1 MAVLK
6 PFTSHQTQK
15 KIKIAILIRNILLIL
30 RNEFK
35 MRILLIIFL
44 VTALAISSQAQK
56 YRTAA
61 GIRIGTEFGLTVQQL
76 ILENSTIEGIIQ
88 KGFFNDQ
95 TAITLLYEQHQK
107 MVFKGLNFYIGAGP
121 HVGIYDDKD
130 RDGRKNSYGLS
141 AIGGIEMR
149 FGSLLASF
157 DYKPAINF
165 TGGERIFDS
174 QTALSLRYII
184 IKAKKKEKNWKFWE
198 KW

>member
-1 MAVLK
+1 MRGLSVL
-6 PFTSHQTQK
+6 FFLG
-15 KIKIAILIRNILLIL
+15 IA
-30 RNEFK
+30 
-35 MRILLIIFL
+35 FL
-44 VTALAISSQAQK
+44 PLQAQK

-76 ILENSTIEGIIQ
+76 LLESSTLEGIIQ

-95 TAITLLYEQHQK
+95 TSITLLYEQHQK
-107 MVFKGLNFYIGAGP
+107 MIFKGLNFYIGAGP
-121 HVGIYDDKD
+121 HVGLYGKD

-149 FGSLLASF
+149 FGRLLASF

-165 TGGERIFDS
+165 VGGERIFDS

-184 IKAKKKEKNWKFWE
+184 VPAKKKEFNWKFWE
-198 KW
+198 KKKK

>member
-1 MAVLK
+1 
-6 PFTSHQTQK
+6 
-15 KIKIAILIRNILLIL
+15 
-30 RNEFK
+30 
-35 MRILLIIFL
+35 MRILSIIFL
-44 VTALAISSQAQK
+44 ITTLASGTHAQK

-76 ILENSTIEGIIQ
+76 ILENSTLEGIIQ

-95 TAITLLYEQHQK
+95 TSITLLYEQHQK
-107 MVFKGLNFYIGAGP
+107 LVFKGLNFYIGAGP
-121 HVGIYDDKD
+121 HAGIYGKD
-130 RDGRKNSYGLS
+130 RDGRKNSYGLT

-149 FGSLLASF
+149 FDRLLFSF

-174 QTALSLRYII
+174 QTAISLRYII
-184 IKAKKKEKNWKFWE
+184 IPAKKKEKNWKFWE